1 MKNKINLKS
10 SVAGS
15 LLKAAIAMLCTVTC
29 QADPPAAPP
38 APTPSTL
45 SQPAVTK
52 AEAVNYIVS
61 VQWKDAKGTTNLLQ
75 VVTAEG
81 EFKMDTVQLHSV
93 KINNS
98 DIPVIVTLSGRL
110 TVLSP
115 EKGRLY
121 LTLGKRV
128 PIVTSASVTRGTNSP
143 AYSYQYIDVGLNSNF
158 VVTFGKPL
166 VIQADENGEVSLLVK
181 REES

>member
-1 MKNKINLKS
+1 MKNTINLKS

-29 QADPPAAPP
+29 QADPSAAPS

-45 SQPAVTK
+45 SQPAAIK
-52 AEAVNYIVS
+52 AEAVNYIVH
-61 VQWKDAKGTTNLLQ
+61 VQWKDAKGTTNLFQ
-75 VVTAEG
+75 IVTVAG
-81 EFKMDTVQLHSV
+81 EFKMDAIQPLSV

-98 DIPVIVTLSGRL
+98 DVPVIVTLTGRL

-115 EKGRLY
+115 EKGQIY
-121 LTLGKRV
+121 LALGKKM
-128 PIVTSASVTRGTNSP
+128 PIVTSTSGAGRTNSP
-143 AYSYQYIDVGLNSNF
+143 VSSYQYCDFGLKST
-158 VVTFGKPL
+158 VVITFGKQL

-181 REES
+181 REEN

>member
-10 SVAGS
+10 LIAGS
-15 LLKAAIAMLCTVTC
+15 LLQAAIAMLGAITC
-29 QADPPAAPP
+29 QADPPAALP

-52 AEAVNYIVS
+52 AEAVNYIVR
-61 VQWKDAKGTTNLLQ
+61 VQWMDAKGVTNLFQ
-75 VVTAEG
+75 IITIEG
-81 EFKMDTVQLHSV
+81 EFKMDAIQPHSV

-98 DIPVIVTLSGRL
+98 DVPVIVTLSGRL

-115 EKGRLY
+115 EKGRIY
-121 LTLGKRV
+121 LALGKKM
-128 PIVTSASVTRGTNSP
+128 PIVVSTSGAGRTNAPVS
-143 AYSYQYIDVGLNSNF
+143 SYQYCDFGLKST
-158 VVTFGKPL
+158 VMVTFGKPL

-181 REES
+181 REGN